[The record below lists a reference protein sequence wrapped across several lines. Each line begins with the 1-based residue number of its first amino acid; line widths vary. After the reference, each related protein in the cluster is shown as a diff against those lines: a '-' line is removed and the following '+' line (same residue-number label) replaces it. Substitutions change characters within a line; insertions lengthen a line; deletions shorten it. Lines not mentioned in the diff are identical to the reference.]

1 MNGEESVLNGDRN
14 SVEGNEKILEID
26 GEDGCATM

>member
-1 MNGEESVLNGDRN
+1 MNGESVLNGDRI

-26 GEDGCATM
+26 GGDGCAAM